1 MGPAMA
7 RLFGIRVPFVGTGAS
22 TPRRNFDG
30 IALRSD
36 PKTIYFSAN
45 STKPFHFVIGHEFLH
60 HLRRTAPGL

>member
-1 MGPAMA
+1 M
-7 RLFGIRVPFVGTGAS
+7 PFVGTGAS